1 MTENNSV
8 KLKINGQEVEAS
20 KGSTVLEAARTA
32 GIEIPH
38 FCYHP
43 TLELVGSCR
52 MCQVEFVAGERTFL
66 GVSCRTTATDGM
78 EVLTHT
84 ESAVRARAGVLEFLL
99 ANHPLDC
106 AICDKAGECPLQD
119 YTYDHGFTEGRTQ
132 ESRRTGIKKTPLGG
146 HIIFDSE
153 RCILCTRCVRF
164 MTDYAKAPQLCVS
177 GRGDKSQISTFPGRQ
192 LDSNYTGNLADI
204 CPVGALTL
212 EEFRFACRS
221 WNLEST
227 PTVCPYCTRGCNVFV
242 DVREVDDSPRRHNRV
257 LRVRPRENPDV
268 HGAYICNEGRFRPL
282 ETHKEKRLTA
292 PLLKGQPA
300 DLDSVIEAAAAGLKE
315 QGGRLLVITSPMRSL
330 EELYLIKTVFEP
342 LAGDKIVALQP
353 EQEGGDK
360 ILRTEDP
367 AANIEACDV
376 LDIPLVSIDELAD
389 LIAGGDVDAL
399 FQTVP
404 AISLSDDLAKNLRHI
419 VYLGHL
425 EDDTAAM
432 ADVAIP
438 GQIWLEK
445 EGTFINFQGRVQRF
459 RPAIRPPASGI
470 IPDLDS
476 LARLGRAM
484 GAEEIRPEPALL
496 FARMADEL
504 KVLSG
509 LTYADLG
516 DSGALLADDEG
527 EES

>member
-8 KLKINGQEVEAS
+8 TLKINGQDVEAP
-20 KGSTVLEAARTA
+20 KGVTVLEAARSA

-43 TLELVGSCR
+43 TLEQVGSCR

-66 GVSCRTTATDGM
+66 GVSCRTTVTDGM

-84 ESAVRARAGVLEFLL
+84 DNAVRARAGVLEFLL

-106 AICDKAGECPLQD
+106 AICDKAGECPLQN
-119 YTYDHGFTEGRTQ
+119 YTYEHGFTEGRTQ
-132 ESRRTGIKKTPLGG
+132 EPRRKGIKKTPLGG
-146 HIIFDSE
+146 HIVFDSE

-164 MTDYAKAPQLCVS
+164 MADYAKAPQLCVS
-177 GRGDKSQISTFPGRQ
+177 GRGDHSEITTFPGKP
-192 LDSNYTGNLADI
+192 LDSDYTGNLADI

-221 WNLEST
+221 WNLVSK
-227 PTVCPYCTRGCNVFV
+227 PSICPYCTRGCNIFV
-242 DVREVDDSPRRHNRV
+242 DLRKGYNRV
-257 LRVRPRENPDV
+257 LRVRPRDNPDV
-268 HGAYICNEGRFRPL
+268 HGCYICNEGRFRPL
-282 ETHKEKRLTA
+282 DAHKEQRLTA

-300 DLDSVIEAAAAGLKE
+300 DAESVIDAAAAGLK
-315 QGGRLLVITSPMRSL
+315 QHAGRILVITSPMRSF
-330 EELYLIKTVFEP
+330 EELYMIKTVFEP

-353 EQEGGDK
+353 EQGGDDK
-360 ILRTEDP
+360 ILRTEDST
-367 AANIEACDV
+367 ANIEACDV

-389 LIAGGDVDAL
+389 LLAGGDVDAL

-404 AISLSDDLAKNLRHI
+404 AISLSDDLAKNLRFV

-425 EDDTAAM
+425 EDDTSAM

-438 GQIWLEK
+438 GQTWLEK

-459 RPAIRPPASGI
+459 RPAIRPPTPSVV
-470 IPDLDS
+470 PDLVS
-476 LARLGRAM
+476 LARLGRAL
-484 GAEEIRPEPALL
+484 GGEEIPSEPAAL
-496 FARMADEL
+496 FARMAGGL